1 MASLKRL
8 ELAILTYVPVPVVP
22 TVISDLSFTALMELI
37 NPRTFLLVANLL
49 GMLCALV
56 LWVQARS
63 FPGDIDGL
71 RDWAKAVVF
80 IGCASGL
87 ASLRGILPDG
97 IAIVAASGM
106 LLLGQLLLIIGLQR
120 YSGQV
125 PVWRPT
131 IDVIG
136 AMLILIVWL
145 TYGTHNY
152 QGRIFIMALAHIGF
166 FFAGAILAWRAAPTG
181 FGSRF
186 LSVFFLLGVAV
197 AVWRIATLSIAVKET
212 DDIFDH
218 NLIQQVYLGMFSI
231 GVLGLSIGFIVLA
244 NERLRVELEFMA
256 TRDPMTGALNRR
268 AFFSRAGIEWSR
280 SMRSRRPLAA
290 ITTDIDFFKKVNDTH
305 GHHIG
310 DLVIKDYANR
320 AARMLR
326 LPDIFARFGGEE
338 FVILLPD
345 TGMAEA
351 KNIAERIRLEI
362 ENQRDKIMPS
372 YTVSFGV
379 SVAQGDTGQA
389 NDLESLLAAADAAL
403 YRAKQ
408 GGRNR
413 VEV

>member
-1 MASLKRL
+1 
-8 ELAILTYVPVPVVP
+8 
-22 TVISDLSFTALMELI
+22 MELV

-56 LWVQARS
+56 LWVQAKS
-63 FPGDIDGL
+63 FPDDIEGL
-71 RDWAKAVVF
+71 RDWAMAVVL

-87 ASLRGILPDG
+87 ASMRGILPDG
-97 IAIVAASGM
+97 VAIVAASGM

-120 YSGQV
+120 YSGRA

-131 IDVIG
+131 LDGIG
-136 AMLILIVWL
+136 AVLILMVWL

-166 FFAGAILAWRAAPTG
+166 FSAGAVLAWRAAPMG

-197 AVWRIATLSIAVKET
+197 AVWRIATLSIAVEET
-212 DDIFDH
+212 DELFDH
-218 NLIQQVYLGMFSI
+218 NLIQQVYLGMFSL
-231 GVLGLSIGFIVLA
+231 GVLGLSIGFIFLA

-256 TRDPMTGALNRR
+256 TRDPMTGAFNRR
-268 AFFSRAGIEWSR
+268 AFFSRANVEWAR

-290 ITTDIDFFKKVNDTH
+290 ITSDIDFFKKVNDTY

-310 DLVIKDYANR
+310 DLVIKDYAHR
-320 AARMLR
+320 SAQMLR
-326 LPDIFARFGGEE
+326 LPDILARFGGEE

-351 KNIAERIRLEI
+351 TKVAERIRHEI
-362 ENQRDKIMPS
+362 ETQRDKTLPA
-372 YTVSFGV
+372 YTVSLGV
-379 SVAQGDTGQA
+379 SVAQGDAGQA
-389 NDLESLLAAADAAL
+389 ADMEALLAEADAAL

-413 VEV
+413 VET